1 MTDTV
6 RYDECMHHAHAGK
19 QYGCSGPN
27 YEDITWNEPDEA
39 KPSKEELDVVWETVQ
54 PILVARE
61 RNNNRFINYP
71 SQSDLIVALW
81 EKLVETDGLSSTDID
96 ALQAKRVQV
105 KADYPKE

>member
-19 QYGCSGPN
+19 QYGCAGPN

-39 KPSKEELDVVWETVQ
+39 KPTQEELDVVWETVQ
-54 PILVARE
+54 PIIAARE

-71 SQSDLIVALW
+71 SQGDLVVALW

-96 ALQAKRVQV
+96 ALQTKRVQV